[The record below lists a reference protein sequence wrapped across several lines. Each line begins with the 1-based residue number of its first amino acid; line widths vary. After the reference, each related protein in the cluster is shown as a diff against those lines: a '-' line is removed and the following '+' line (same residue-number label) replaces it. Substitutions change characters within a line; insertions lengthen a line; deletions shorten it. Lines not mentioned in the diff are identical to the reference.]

1 MRDVLLSKFGGLK
14 RDELARERIGGVVVV
29 LWFENRYVVLLKFCG
44 VCFGSGSLS

>member
-1 MRDVLLSKFGGLK
+1 VLLSKFGGLK